1 MRLGSGRVV
10 GRCPANA
17 RRQQAGVALLAL
29 LTLLT
34 LWGLYL
40 FVGQLNTTHF
50 EMARKQATAAA
61 LAEARQALIGRAAT
75 DDNRPGSLPCPA
87 LDGNGV
93 APLLAGNHCPAYIGR
108 LPWKTLDV
116 GDLRDDA
123 GEQLWYA
130 LAAALRD
137 DDSAQPINFATV
149 PELRL
154 DGTPNI
160 AAIIFSP
167 GVPLANQNG
176 RPGNSVGDYLDGGN
190 NDGNQDFVSGPP
202 SESFNDRV
210 MAITR
215 DDLFRAVNQRVLGE
229 VRAHAEHT
237 VRPPPNSN
245 FGLLGYHAMHN
256 DFPWADGDADGIGD
270 VHTKAGRLPH
280 NDLSLS
286 PTSLAWLKATA
297 NDWWP
302 LISYS
307 RDNNCLARI
316 SVLGT
321 TTTMDVRGTSPPC
334 P

>member
-1 MRLGSGRVV
+1 MQQGAGRVV
-10 GRCPANA
+10 GRLPVNPPQ
-17 RRQQAGVALLAL
+17 QQAGVALLAL

-40 FVGQLNTTHF
+40 FVGQLNTTQF
-50 EMARKQATAAA
+50 QMARKQATAAA
-61 LAEARQALIGRAAT
+61 LAEARQALIGRAAA

-87 LDGNGV
+87 LDPNGV
-93 APLLAGNHCPAYIGR
+93 APLLAGNHCPAYVGR

-137 DDSAQPINFATV
+137 DNSAQPINFATM

-154 DGTPNI
+154 DGTPNV
-160 AAIIFSP
+160 AAIVFSP

-176 RPGNSVGDYLDGGN
+176 RPGNSVGDYLDGSN
-190 NDGNQDFVSGPP
+190 NDGDQDFVSGPP
-202 SESFNDRV
+202 SASFNDRV
-210 MAITR
+210 VAITR
-215 DDLFRAVNQRVLGE
+215 DHLFRAVNQRILGE
-229 VRAHAEHT
+229 VRAHAESAAL
-237 VRPPPNSN
+237 PKY
-245 FGLLGYHAMHN
+245 GLLGYHAFHSA
-256 DFPWADGDADGIGD
+256 FPWADGGADGIGD
-270 VHTKAGRLPH
+270 SGTTAGQLPH

-286 PTSLAWLKATA
+286 QTARDWLTA

-307 RDNNCLARI
+307 RVNNCLARI
-316 SVLGT
+316 GVLGS
-321 TTTMDVRGTSPPC
+321 TTTMDVQGTSPPC